1 MLEEAVEEGG
11 AGVAEEEEEDGV
23 GTTEMTWK
31 FCSNLTRDELSA
43 SSLPPE
49 SKLQGRCFIGVH
61 YCNALKWIKA
71 HNSRNAYTEKGC

>member
-31 FCSNLTRDELSA
+31 LCSNLTRDELSA
-43 SSLPPE
+43 STRE
-49 SKLQGRCFIGVH
+49 
-61 YCNALKWIKA
+61 
-71 HNSRNAYTEKGC
+71 